1 MTYEIQHP
9 SPCLVRLVASVP
21 PEETNHERQK
31 VLQEFARTAR
41 IPGFRPGKAPLRLV
55 EARFAQGI
63 REETEERLLRKAWD
77 EAVAE
82 AKLRVAS
89 PLGVLEA
96 RWEEDGGFRF
106 TGEFEVYPQVSLPP
120 LEGFQPPS
128 MEVEPSEEEVEKFLQ
143 GLAQRHATWQG
154 VEEGQAEDGM
164 LVEAEVEGSFPQGG
178 GEPFREELAVFELG
192 AGEVYPEIE
201 AAVRGLALGGEAVA
215 RREVPK
221 GDQEGTVPVEY
232 KLKLKGLRRKVVPEV
247 GEELASH
254 VGVEGGLPAL
264 REKAREALRRGK
276 ERERARA
283 FREALVS
290 YLQGG
295 EPLPLPP
302 RVVEEETR
310 KAAVRYAENLY
321 RQGVDVEKLDWKELT
336 PKLQAAVEARLR
348 EELVLDQLATE
359 LGAEVS
365 EEEVDAAVRRE
376 AQEAGVPFGELKG
389 NLAKSGGLARI
400 RAILRRE
407 RAVTKA
413 LEPLLGE
420 R

>member
-1 MTYEIQHP
+1 MTYEIEQP
-9 SPCLVRLVASVP
+9 SPCLVRLKASVP
-21 PEETNHERQK
+21 PEEATEVQQK
-31 VLQEFARTAR
+31 VLQAFARTAR

-55 EARFAQGI
+55 EARFGQNI

-96 RWEEDGGFRF
+96 RWEDNGEFRF
-106 TGEFEVYPQVSLPP
+106 TGEFEVYPRLSLPP
-120 LEGFQPPS
+120 LEGFQPPTF
-128 MEVEPSEEEVEKFLQ
+128 EVEPTEEEVEKFLQ

-164 LVEAEVEGSFPQGG
+164 LVEAEVEGTFPQGG

-215 RREVPK
+215 RRQVPK
-221 GDQEGTVPVEY
+221 GDQEGAIPVEY
-232 KLKLKGLRRKVVPEV
+232 KVKLKGLRKKVVPEV
-247 GEELASH
+247 GDELATQ
-254 VGVEGGLPAL
+254 VGVEGGLEAL
-264 REKAREALRRGK
+264 REKAREALRRSK

-283 FREALVS
+283 FRNALVA
-290 YLQGG
+290 YLQGS
-295 EPLPLPP
+295 EPPPLPP

-321 RQGVDVEKLDWKELT
+321 RQGIDVEKLNWEELT
-336 PKLQAAVEARLR
+336 PKLQASVEARLR
-348 EELVLDQLATE
+348 EELILDELASE
-359 LGAEVS
+359 LGVEVS

-376 AQEAGVPFGELKG
+376 AEEARVPFGELKG

-407 RAVTKA
+407 RAVAKL